1 MFINSCCCVFINL
14 HVSHASF
21 SCTQCFMYKGDS
33 FTNICR
39 RHANM
44 KVVVGSTIVC
54 LLFTLFSSTSS
65 YCIPVSLSFLR
76 TLRVIIKFS
85 LQAPP
90 PPPQPCGC
98 APPSPPACLKLHIPL
113 PPAPK
118 RKYWRLHTK
127 SNP

>member
-1 MFINSCCCVFINL
+1 MFINSGCNVFVNL

-21 SCTQCFMYKGDS
+21 SCTECFMYKGDS

-39 RHANM
+39 RHAKM
-44 KVVVGSTIVC
+44 KVVAGSIVC
-54 LLFTLFSSTSS
+54 LLFTLFSSTNS
-65 YCIPVSLSFLR
+65 YCIPVSLFFTFYEL
-76 TLRVIIKFS
+76 LYNLQY

-90 PPPQPCGC
+90 APQPCGR

-118 RKYWRLHTK
+118 RKHYRLHTK
-127 SNP
+127 NNP